1 MLIYL
6 DINCALLYPDNMT
19 IMNSRAVTNES
30 AKRPCYQCGD
40 FFQPN
45 DQTWQGLH
53 TSCFCDWFGLESVE
67 PFQDVVARGEETT
80 LPCDW
85 MVRIASSFFH
95 GKFRKYSALLGQKS
109 YILKVQQPEYPEL
122 PATEFLSNQIAK
134 RLRLR
139 VPAHFLIRF
148 EDRKDAFVCENFMQE
163 HIGSDLVH
171 IYRYLKTPDQFS
183 CEGLLRVLEE
193 EIGRLEEIER
203 FVELCLFDALIGNND
218 RHGRNLGIVKSG
230 RQSLLAPFY
239 DNPPYLALE
248 DPDFLNVQHEP
259 RGAIATQTTL
269 EPTMKDYVQEW
280 IRLDIDEP
288 IKRFRNRV
296 NILEINELIQ
306 SSFISPKRQNA
317 LIRLIERRYKEL
329 LDASAML

>member
-1 MLIYL
+1 
-6 DINCALLYPDNMT
+6 
-19 IMNSRAVTNES
+19 MNSKAITEE
-30 AKRPCYQCGD
+30 KPCYKCGA
-40 FFQPN
+40 FLQPN
-45 DQTWQGLH
+45 DPTWQGLH
-53 TSCFCDWFGLESVE
+53 TSCFCDWFGIKSAE

-80 LPCDW
+80 LPYDW

-95 GKFRKYSALLGQKS
+95 GKFRKYSAHLGQKS
-109 YILKVQQPEYPEL
+109 YLLKVQQPEYPEL

-134 RLRLR
+134 YLYLQ

-148 EDRKDAFVCENFMQE
+148 ENQKDAFVCENFMQE
-163 HIGSDLVH
+163 YIGCDLVH

-183 CEGLLRVLEE
+183 CEGLLHVLEA

-218 RHGRNLGIVKSG
+218 RHGRNLGIIKSG
-230 RQSLLAPFY
+230 RQSFLAPFY

-280 IRLDIDEP
+280 IRLDHDEP
-288 IKRFRNRV
+288 IKRFRNHV
-296 NILEINELIQ
+296 NLQEINKLIHN
-306 SSFISPKRQNA
+306 SFISSERKNA
-317 LIRLIERRYKEL
+317 LIRLVERRYKEL
-329 LDASAML
+329 LDASRTL